1 LDSDMHIPNGGTFA
15 VAASVTTPAGLPAD
29 VWVPA
34 ALNVAGEVPNEHCST
49 APVHTRFGMVSV

>member
-1 LDSDMHIPNGGTFA
+1 MHIPNGGTFA

-49 APVHTRFGMVSV
+49 APVHTRFGTVSV